1 MSKSKFT
8 YPKCPYCKKEYQ
20 DGVMEYD
27 LMNLVTQGWCKE
39 VKVKCHSC
47 GEYFKV
53 KAHIT
58 YYGSKLARWESEN
71 IFSNFDSNFSIESE
85 SDFKEKWHK
94 KDIWFTLY
102 RVVIGICF
110 VYNFL
115 LNRE

>member
-1 MSKSKFT
+1 MNKSKFT

-47 GEYFKV
+47 SEYFKV

-58 YYGSKLARWESEN
+58 YYGSKLVRQKSE
-71 IFSNFDSNFSIESE
+71 IKRSNT
-85 SDFKEKWHK
+85 K
-94 KDIWFTLY
+94 
-102 RVVIGICF
+102 
-110 VYNFL
+110 
-115 LNRE
+115 

>member
-1 MSKSKFT
+1 MNKSKFT
-8 YPKCPYCKKEYQ
+8 YPKWPYGKKEYQ

-58 YYGSKLARWESEN
+58 YYGSKISEV
-71 IFSNFDSNFSIESE
+71 
-85 SDFKEKWHK
+85 KE
-94 KDIWFTLY
+94 
-102 RVVIGICF
+102 
-110 VYNFL
+110 
-115 LNRE
+115 